1 VRALFYLAPQQSFK
15 SVEFHIHYAIVNEM
29 KNETKKR
36 GRERRTLPDS
46 MKVYRS
52 VCYIHSTRVPLCVG
66 RDIVCLATL
75 AIQSRRRTDG
85 RAKQRKE
92 KKYIGW
98 TREMITFIIWA
109 PIPALALCVCVCV
122 CACVYI
128 LVSSLLSRRLF
139 VYLRIVFM
147 FMCVRAE
154 MGRRELFIPTPDT
167 HEISKKGGMTFK

>member
-1 VRALFYLAPQQSFK
+1 V
-15 SVEFHIHYAIVNEM
+15 SVVTSCAWQLWLYSLED
-29 KNETKKR
+29 
-36 GRERRTLPDS
+36 G
-46 MKVYRS
+46 
-52 VCYIHSTRVPLCVG
+52 
-66 RDIVCLATL
+66 
-75 AIQSRRRTDG
+75 RTDG

-98 TREMITFIIWA
+98 TREIITFIIWA

>member
-85 RAKQRKE
+85 RTGETKKRKE
-92 KKYIGW
+92 IK
-98 TREMITFIIWA
+98 R
-109 PIPALALCVCVCV
+109 V
-122 CACVYI
+122 
-128 LVSSLLSRRLF
+128 
-139 VYLRIVFM
+139 
-147 FMCVRAE
+147 
-154 MGRRELFIPTPDT
+154 D
-167 HEISKKGGMTFK
+167 

>member
-1 VRALFYLAPQQSFK
+1 
-15 SVEFHIHYAIVNEM
+15 
-29 KNETKKR
+29 
-36 GRERRTLPDS
+36 

-109 PIPALALCVCVCV
+109 PIPLAMCVCVCL

-128 LVSSLLSRRLF
+128 LVCRPYSLD
-139 VYLRIVFM
+139 VYLYIYV
-147 FMCVRAE
+147 
-154 MGRRELFIPTPDT
+154 
-167 HEISKKGGMTFK
+167 